1 MIAPA
6 FRYRSPLARFVP
18 EALDLDR
25 LKRQGWRELG
35 LLVVSAEDTRLDWV
49 ERQLLSQIAER
60 LYGKR
65 ENAHG

>member
-1 MIAPA
+1 MTTPE

-18 EALDLDR
+18 DTPDLDR
-25 LKRQGWRELG
+25 LKRQGWREQG

-65 ENAHG
+65 EKDRG

>member
-1 MIAPA
+1 MIAPE
-6 FRYRSPLARFVP
+6 FRYRSPLGRFVP
-18 EALDLDR
+18 QTLDLDQ
-25 LKRQGWRELG
+25 LKREGWREQG

-65 ENAHG
+65 EKANG

>member
-1 MIAPA
+1 MIVSE
-6 FRYRSPLARFVP
+6 FQYRSPLGRFVP
-18 EALDLDR
+18 QTLDLDR
-25 LKRQGWRELG
+25 LKRQGWREQG

-65 ENAHG
+65 EQAHG

>member
-1 MIAPA
+1 MIPPE
-6 FRYRSPLARFVP
+6 FRYRSPLGQFVP
-18 EALDLDR
+18 QTLDLDR
-25 LKRQGWRELG
+25 LKRQGWRDQG

-65 ENAHG
+65 EKAGV

>member
-1 MIAPA
+1 MIAPE
-6 FRYRSPLARFVP
+6 FRYRSPLGRFVP
-18 EALDLDR
+18 QTLDLDR
-25 LKRQGWRELG
+25 LKREGWREQG

-65 ENAHG
+65 EKAHG